1 MGVNLKRLSIILA
14 ITLFVNLLGGCEL
27 ISKTEEGEKKTVVAK
42 VNGEKITKGEFEK
55 IFQSQLVQ
63 YEMMYGQDFA
73 TKKENEELIKNIKE
87 DLLNE
92 LINERILLQKAKE
105 LNVQPSQE
113 EIDKEVAKAYD
124 EAVKQAGGEDK
135 FNKTLEAFKMTV
147 DDFKNY
153 MANRVVIDKV
163 YDEII
168 KDVTVSEDELLKY
181 YNENMYDYT
190 EKPNKMNVSHILV
203 ETEDTAKKVL
213 EELNKGAKFED
224 LAKKYSIDP
233 GSKDK
238 GGNLGDIYYND
249 DNYDKTFLTNAI
261 ALPVGKISPIVK
273 TQFGYH
279 IIKVNKKEEYRLKT
293 FDEVKD
299 QVKEVVLEQ
308 KKADKIDET
317 FNKWKEEA
325 KITKYIDRL

>member
-1 MGVNLKRLSIILA
+1 MKLKRLSIILA

-42 VNGEKITKGEFEK
+42 VNGEKITKGEFER

-63 YEMMYGQDFA
+63 YEMMYGKDFA
-73 TKKENEELIKNIKE
+73 SKKENEELIKNMKE
-87 DLLNE
+87 DLLDE
-92 LINERILLQKAKE
+92 LINERLLLQKAKE
-105 LNVQPSQE
+105 LKVEPSQE
-113 EIDKEVAKAYD
+113 EIDKEVAKVYD
-124 EAVKQAGGEDK
+124 EAVKQAGGEEQ
-135 FNKTLEAFKMTV
+135 FSKTLEAFKMSV
-147 DDFKNY
+147 DDFKKY

-163 YDEII
+163 YDEIV
-168 KDVTVSEDELLKY
+168 KDVTVNEDELIKY

-279 IIKVNKKEEYRLKT
+279 IIKVNKKEEYRLKS
-293 FDEVKD
+293 FDEVKN

-308 KKADKIDET
+308 KKSDKIDET
-317 FNKWKEEA
+317 FKKWKEEA